1 MWPQRSPLAQS
12 LAAKVILST
21 VLLSLG
27 VVWLTGSA
35 LYSQLS
41 DGIKT
46 VNLESSL
53 ADARSVFYNARYQ
66 FLLVEGAS
74 LPQIQVQV
82 TDVITSST
90 SLGTTEGARE
100 IILLKIF
107 SKGETAKN
115 GQEPNYSFAS
125 NGLLATTIPENLRS
139 KLSKDFDLSHQF
151 APLTY
156 RTGKTIDALYV
167 GQRVSIPGSGR
178 YEMYLVFTLANQGA
192 TLDLVQNSL
201 LLTGI
206 VLLLLIALI
215 TWLVV
220 RQVVKPVREAARV
233 ASLFTQGDFTQ
244 RLQIQ
249 SNDEI
254 ATLGNAFN
262 EMATSIEAQITR
274 LENLSQV
281 QQRFVSDVSHEL
293 RTPLT
298 TLRIASDVIYG
309 QRENFDPVIAR
320 SAELLLA
327 QIDRFEKLLQEL
339 LEVSRFDA
347 EVAVLEPTDFEFIA
361 LVRRCVADLGVVL
374 DSPESQISVTVPKS
388 PVHIRADFGR
398 VERIMRNLISN
409 ALDHS
414 DGKPIQIECVETRTE
429 VAVSVRDHGEGMEEA
444 SLTRVFDRFWRADP
458 SRARTRGGT
467 GLGLSIALEDARLH
481 NGELDAWGAPG
492 EGANFVLTLPRI
504 AGNEI
509 SGRPLPVNPHK
520 RSEVE
525 IEVI

>member
-1 MWPQRSPLAQS
+1 MRQQRQPLAQS

-41 DGIKT
+41 DGIKR
-46 VNLESSL
+46 VNLDSSL

-74 LPQIQVQV
+74 QPQIQVQV

-90 SLGTTEGARE
+90 TLGNTDGARE
-100 IILLKIF
+100 IILLKVF
-107 SKGETAKN
+107 AKGDTARN

-125 NGLLATTIPENLRS
+125 NGLLATTIPEDLRS
-139 KLSKDFDLSHQF
+139 KITENSDLSHEF

-167 GQRVSIPGSGR
+167 GQRVSIPDSGR
-178 YEMYLVFTLANQGA
+178 YEMYLIFTLANQGA
-192 TLDLVQNSL
+192 TLDLVKNSL
-201 LLTGI
+201 LLTAL

-220 RQVVKPVREAARV
+220 RQVVKPVRDAARV

-244 RLQIQ
+244 RLQVE

-262 EMATSIEAQITR
+262 EMATSIKAQISR

-298 TLRIASDVIYG
+298 TLRMASDVIYAE
-309 QRENFDPVIAR
+309 RKNFDPVIAR

-347 EVAVLEPTDFEFIA
+347 EVAELEPTDFELVA
-361 LVRRCVADLGVVL
+361 LVRRCASDLGVAL
-374 DSPESQISVTVPKS
+374 ESPGSQISVVVPTS
-388 PVHIRADFGR
+388 PVHIRADFRR

-414 DGKPIQIECVETRTE
+414 EGKPIEIECVETRTE
-429 VAVSVRDHGEGMEEA
+429 VAISVRDHGEGMEEA
-444 SLTRVFDRFWRADP
+444 SLIRVFDRFWRADP

-492 EGANFVLTLPRI
+492 DGANFVLTLPRI

-520 RSEVE
+520 RSEVRNDL
-525 IEVI
+525 I

>member
-1 MWPQRSPLAQS
+1 MRPQRSPLAQS

-66 FLLVEGAS
+66 FLLVDGQTNQEIKAG
-74 LPQIQVQV
+74 V
-82 TDVITSST
+82 DEVISSSI
-90 SLGTTEGARE
+90 SLGTTERSRE

-107 SKGETAKN
+107 SKGEEAKN
-115 GQEPNYSFAS
+115 GQQPDFSYAS
-125 NGLLATTIPENLRS
+125 NGLLATTIPEDLRLKIS
-139 KLSKDFDLSHQF
+139 QVNDLTFQF

-156 RTGKTIDALYV
+156 QTGEAIEALYV

-178 YEMYLVFTLANQGA
+178 YEMYLVFTLASQGA
-192 TLDLVQNSL
+192 TLDLIQNSL
-201 LLTGI
+201 LLTGL

-220 RQVVKPVREAARV
+220 RQVVKPVRDAARV

-244 RLQIQ
+244 RLQIE

-262 EMATSIEAQITR
+262 EMATSIQGQISR

-298 TLRIASDVIYG
+298 TLRMASDVIHA

-327 QIDRFEKLLQEL
+327 QIDRFEMLLQEL

-361 LVRRCVADLGVVL
+361 LVRRCVADLGIVL
-374 DSPESQISVTVPKS
+374 DSPESQITVVAPNN
-388 PVHIRADFGR
+388 PVHIRADFRR

-409 ALDHS
+409 ALDHA
-414 DGKPIQIECVETRTE
+414 DGKPIEIECVETLTE
-429 VAVSVRDHGEGMEEA
+429 VAVSVRDHGVGMEEA
-444 SLTRVFDRFWRADP
+444 SLIRVFDRFWRADP

-504 AGNEI
+504 AGNAI
-509 SGRPLPVNPHK
+509 TGRPLPVNPHK
-520 RSEVE
+520 RREVQ
-525 IEVI
+525 IELI

>member
-1 MWPQRSPLAQS
+1 MRSQRSPLAHS
-12 LAAKVILST
+12 LAARVILST
-21 VLLSLG
+21 VLLSLV

-41 DGIKT
+41 DGIKK

-53 ADARSVFYNARYQ
+53 SDARSVFYNARYQ
-66 FLLVEGAS
+66 LLLVQGAS
-74 LPQIQVQV
+74 QSQIQIQV

-90 SLGTTEGARE
+90 SLGTTERARE
-100 IILLKIF
+100 IILVKIL
-107 SKGETAKN
+107 SKSNIDKN

-125 NGLLATTIPENLRS
+125 NGLLATAIPENLQS
-139 KLSKDFDLSHQF
+139 KISKDSDLSHQF

-156 RTGKTIDALYV
+156 PTGKTIDALYV
-167 GQRVSIPGSGR
+167 GQRVSIPGSGL

-192 TLDLVQNSL
+192 TLDLIQNSL
-201 LLTGI
+201 LLTGL

-244 RLQIQ
+244 RLQVE

-262 EMATSIEAQITR
+262 EMATSIKAQISR

-298 TLRIASDVIYG
+298 TLRMASDVIYG

-374 DSPESQISVTVPKS
+374 YSPEYQI
-388 PVHIRADFGR
+388 
-398 VERIMRNLISN
+398 
-409 ALDHS
+409 
-414 DGKPIQIECVETRTE
+414 
-429 VAVSVRDHGEGMEEA
+429 
-444 SLTRVFDRFWRADP
+444 
-458 SRARTRGGT
+458 
-467 GLGLSIALEDARLH
+467 
-481 NGELDAWGAPG
+481 
-492 EGANFVLTLPRI
+492 
-504 AGNEI
+504 
-509 SGRPLPVNPHK
+509 
-520 RSEVE
+520 
-525 IEVI
+525 